1 MASPS
6 MGKKFFQF
14 IFLNEHR
21 EQKVLKRISINNA
34 SPSDEDES
42 SSPSDEDES
51 SKEGKEGTLLEL
63 GSAVA

>member
-1 MASPS
+1 

-21 EQKVLKRISINNA
+21 DQKVLKRISINNA

-42 SSPSDEDES
+42 S
-51 SKEGKEGTLLEL
+51 KEGTLLEL